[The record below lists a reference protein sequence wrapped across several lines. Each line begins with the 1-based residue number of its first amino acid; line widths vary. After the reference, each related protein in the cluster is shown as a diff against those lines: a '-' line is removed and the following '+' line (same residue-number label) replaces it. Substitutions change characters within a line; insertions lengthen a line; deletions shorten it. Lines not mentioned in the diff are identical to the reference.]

1 MTIDDKIRDENLQ
14 CNINREAA
22 NISALS
28 AVKIEKY
35 EYFTGEEMLPSN
47 QSQIIEQ
54 RKFSYSPLGKALKK
68 FKKNEIVA
76 KKEKQ

>member
-1 MTIDDKIRDENLQ
+1 MTIDHKIRDENLQ

-54 RKFSYSPLGKALKK
+54 RKFIYSPLGKALKK
-68 FKKNEIVA
+68 FKKM
-76 KKEKQ
+76 KL

>member
-54 RKFSYSPLGKALKK
+54 RKFIYSPLRKA
-68 FKKNEIVA
+68 FKK
-76 KKEKQ
+76 KKK